1 MILVKCPPFI
11 FQFTYR
17 RERATECKSKEQ
29 SFKRRNY
36 FYQSKQFRHSS
47 WAGGSTPEDAFLGW
61 RTWLLPC
68 RHAMMSTNWRIF
80 FSGLIKEVYQEE
92 NWVMMTWTFY
102 LPAKMP
108 MKNDK
113 KVPHC
118 ISNLFKKIQQTLLLI
133 VSCIK
138 CLPGLNGYSPKTG
151 SKYSLAKT
159 VWKMNHLSEL
169 VTFLF
174 HTWRETQK
182 KNRNIFSLYQSPLK
196 SD

>member
-1 MILVKCPPFI
+1 MGWGKYPRRCISRVTHLT
-11 FQFTYR
+11 FT
-17 RERATECKSKEQ
+17 
-29 SFKRRNY
+29 
-36 FYQSKQFRHSS
+36 
-47 WAGGSTPEDAFLGW
+47 
-61 RTWLLPC
+61 
-68 RHAMMSTNWRIF
+68 MSTCNDVHKLEDFF

-182 KNRNIFSLYQSPLK
+182 KKQKYLFSLPISP
-196 SD
+196 